1 MDFQRYNRQIILPEI
16 GLAGQQQLN
25 DAKVLVIGAG
35 GLGCPI
41 LQYLVAAG
49 VGNIGIVDAD
59 VVSISNLQRQILY
72 TTADIDKKKVEVAK
86 ERLLAIN
93 PNVNIQTFPVNLS
106 ADNALALFAK
116 YDIIVDGSDNFA
128 TRYLVNDASVI
139 LNKPFVSG
147 SIFKFEGQVSVFNFQ
162 EGPTYRCLYAEP
174 PTAGSVPNCAEIG
187 VIGTLAGII
196 GTMQAAEVIKMI
208 TGAGEVLSGK
218 LLMFDMLT
226 MRSQIIKF
234 KAIPEN
240 KQISKLVDYQILC
253 GDFPVENTHVID
265 IQTLEQWIEEQ
276 RDFQL
281 IDVRNP
287 HEFERDNIGGINIPL
302 DDLLES
308 IDEINLE
315 KTIVFC
321 CQTGLR
327 SAKAIE
333 LLKSVSIEG
342 TFLNLGGGI

>member
-59 VVSISNLQRQILY
+59 VVSMSNLQRQILY
-72 TTADIDKKKVEVAK
+72 TTADIDKKKVEIAK
-86 ERLLAIN
+86 ERLMAIN
-93 PNVNIQTFPVNLS
+93 PNVNIQIFPVNLS
-106 ADNALALFAK
+106 ADNALELFEK
-116 YDIIVDGSDNFA
+116 YDIMVDGSDNFA
-128 TRYLVNDASVI
+128 TRYLVNDAAVI

-162 EGPTYRCLYAEP
+162 DGPTYRCLYAEP

-240 KQISKLVDYQILC
+240 KHIKELVDYQILC
-253 GDFPVENTHVID
+253 GDFPVENSNVID
-265 IQTLEQWIEEQ
+265 IPTLEKWIEEQ

-287 HEFERDNIGGINIPL
+287 YEFERDNIGGINIPL
-302 DDLLES
+302 DDLLEN

-315 KTIVFC
+315 KTIIFC

-342 TFLNLGGGI
+342 TFLNLRGGI